1 MYVGNQETQK
11 PLRLHNLYHLRHVG
25 QLPIGIPAA
34 KKEQF
39 FFLFKKE
46 LENSNHKIGSNPRGT
61 GWSENLVGTKP
72 QTNKKK
78 WQ

>member
-39 FFLFKKE
+39 FFYLKK
-46 LENSNHKIGSNPRGT
+46 S
-61 GWSENLVGTKP
+61 
-72 QTNKKK
+72 
-78 WQ
+78 

>member
-1 MYVGNQETQK
+1 M
-11 PLRLHNLYHLRHVG
+11 HVG
-25 QLPIGIPAA
+25 QLPIGIPGA

-39 FFLFKKE
+39 FSFKKE

-61 GWSENLVGTKP
+61 GRSENLGGQSPKLV
-72 QTNKKK
+72 KK